1 MYKYCILIFNPL
13 VVRLI
18 IHFCD
23 YLIGGN
29 MSNFSKRDNRRRS
42 RIRMKLEVLK
52 VLKDSP
58 RTISEVAN
66 ILSTHFY
73 TVRNVMIALKKK
85 GLVEK
90 DGDAYTI
97 TEKGLNVI
105 PMLEQIVSLD
115 DEVRRLMK
123 ELDM

>member
-1 MYKYCILIFNPL
+1 
-13 VVRLI
+13 
-18 IHFCD
+18 
-23 YLIGGN
+23 
-29 MSNFSKRDNRRRS
+29 
-42 RIRMKLEVLK
+42 MKLEVLK